1 MTIFLDSPMTWV
13 LKNLYLPFQLC
24 CVCMRGVHKVMRL
37 LNWVLP
43 HELQKIY
50 KKYHSN
56 PLLWHLKWK
65 FLASVLM
72 SVNLKCN
79 QIINVLVIKLIWRYI
94 LAEENDTA
102 AYNVLQDVLGT
113 YHRHLFWWRQILWF
127 REFYTFGMQKNWLP
141 YVQCWSI
148 YLMPSKS
155 YRNAPS

>member
-1 MTIFLDSPMTWV
+1 M
-13 LKNLYLPFQLC
+13 
-24 CVCMRGVHKVMRL
+24 
-37 LNWVLP
+37 LP
-43 HELQKIY
+43 HELQKNY

-127 REFYTFGMQKNWLP
+127 REYYTFGMQKKNGCLK
-141 YVQCWSI
+141 Y
-148 YLMPSKS
+148 
-155 YRNAPS
+155 NAGVFTWCTQKVTQRHPHKFFTHKALQIHE